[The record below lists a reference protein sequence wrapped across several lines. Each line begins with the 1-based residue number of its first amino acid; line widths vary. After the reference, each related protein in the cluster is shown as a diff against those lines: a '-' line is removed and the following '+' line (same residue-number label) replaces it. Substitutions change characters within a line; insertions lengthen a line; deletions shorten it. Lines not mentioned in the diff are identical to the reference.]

1 MKKPLFALALATVS
15 LACALPAAAMTPS
28 EYKGEKERVR
38 EEFSHRYV
46 DCVDFSGMERAHCQA
61 NIRKEKATAM
71 RELKANY
78 ESSKE
83 AEPKP
88 LVVNP

>member
-1 MKKPLFALALATVS
+1 MQKSLLALT
-15 LACALPAAAMTPS
+15 LAAAVVYALPAAAMTPS

-38 EEFSHRYV
+38 EEFSQRMV
-46 DCVDFSGMERAHCQA
+46 NCLEFSGMERARCHS
-61 NIRKEKATAM
+61 NIRKERGVAM
-71 RELKANY
+71 KSLKANY

-83 AEPKP
+83 PEPKP